1 MLLGAV
7 VRNGEGEMNGIGKT
21 WVGLVD
27 SIWIGGTA
35 GIPFQTGGRHGGEWH
50 PHPGVYE
57 LC

>member
-1 MLLGAV
+1 
-7 VRNGEGEMNGIGKT
+7 MNGIGKT